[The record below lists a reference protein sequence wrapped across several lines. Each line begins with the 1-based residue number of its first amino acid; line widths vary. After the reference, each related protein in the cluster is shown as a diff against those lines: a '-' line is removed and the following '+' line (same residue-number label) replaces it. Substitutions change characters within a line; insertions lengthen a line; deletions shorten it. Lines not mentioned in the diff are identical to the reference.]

1 MDHLEKLKEWREY
14 YKSRYEKAVS
24 LNIDE
29 GSRHYTAFKE
39 IEKRYIA
46 LYLTVDFYEDVPGFL
61 AGEKAESM
69 IRGYVLAILKEL
81 FIGEI
86 IRNEEGKKEY
96 IHTRVTIK
104 KGDTEK
110 VEVYEASIA
119 AVKRLVGMDFTRTD
133 LYEVASEIR
142 EDIFHIVNWQLMVR
156 EMIFPVNTKHGIN
169 IAYV

>member
-46 LYLTVDFYEDVPGFL
+46 LYLTVDFYEDVPRFL
-61 AGEKAESM
+61 AGEKTESM
-69 IRGYVLAILKEL
+69 IKGYVMAILREL
-81 FIGEI
+81 FMGEI
-86 IRNEEGKKEY
+86 IRNEDGKKEY

-104 KGDTEK
+104 KSDTDK
-110 VEVYEASIA
+110 VDAYEASVAAIKRFIA
-119 AVKRLVGMDFTRTD
+119 IDFTEID
-133 LYEVASEIR
+133 AEESVSEIR
-142 EDIFHIVNWQLMVR
+142 RDIFCIVNWYMIAR
-156 EMIFPVNTKHGIN
+156 EMVFPVN
-169 IAYV
+169 AR